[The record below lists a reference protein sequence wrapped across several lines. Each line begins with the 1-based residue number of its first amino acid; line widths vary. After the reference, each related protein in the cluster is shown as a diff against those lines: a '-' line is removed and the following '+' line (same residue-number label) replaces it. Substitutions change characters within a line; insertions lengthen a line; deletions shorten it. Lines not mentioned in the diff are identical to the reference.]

1 MKKETYWSRFSN
13 DFEERN
19 NYVVGKSD
27 IELLL
32 KKVSTLKNLKHV
44 LELGCGN
51 GTYSKV
57 LAESS
62 DSLLATDL
70 SEEMIE
76 ASKKRLKTYTN
87 IKVEKADCFNLPYP
101 DDHFDTVFMANLIH
115 IIPNPENA
123 VRECKRVLKKDGSLI
138 IASYT
143 QKGMKLRHKL
153 GLIYRY
159 VKTYGKPPRGGRSFG
174 LNDACNLLSSCGFSI
189 VESELTGKKSKALFI
204 QAQVPGNFSVST
216 RKKVNIK
223 KKERAA
229 RPENEVSNQQK
240 TKI

>member
-1 MKKETYWSRFSN
+1 MEQKEIYWSRFAN

-27 IELLL
+27 VELVLNKVASL
-32 KKVSTLKNLKHV
+32 KKMKNV

-57 LAESS
+57 LAKKA
-62 DSLLATDL
+62 DSILATDL
-70 SEEMIE
+70 SDEMAE
-76 ASKKRLKTYTN
+76 ASKKRLKTYAN

-101 DDHFDTVFMANLIH
+101 DNHFDTVFMANLIH

-123 VRECKRVLKKDGSLI
+123 VRECKRVLKKEGSLI
-138 IASYT
+138 VISYT

-153 GLIYRY
+153 GMGYRY
-159 VKTYGKPPRGGRSFG
+159 LKTYGKPPRGGRNLG

-189 VESELTGKKSKALFI
+189 TESELTGKKSKALFI
-204 QAQVPGNFSVST
+204 QAQVPGNFSVS
-216 RKKVNIK
+216 RREKVNIK
-223 KKERAA
+223 KKKRAVN
-229 RPENEVSNQQK
+229 P
-240 TKI
+240 